1 MSISVESRVIVSL
14 IISLVV
20 VVGVVAGVL
29 GGGVDSASAKSDIK
43 DDELRFDVVPTVTD
57 RVDKDGDGYV
67 SSFKIRWTADTMIQ
81 DGTVGKRDIPPNHP
95 PWISEGNPKFALF
108 GIVPQENEW
117 KRALL
122 GIKEV
127 GNKEDN
133 QIEMKVTLRDKKFER
148 PPQGNSLVEENGIEG
163 FALVYV
169 ESDSSPDSLV
179 FKDVDTM
186 KAVVEGTFGAGKA
199 VGGVV
204 LVATGA
210 GAKAGTNLIESSKD
224 NFIAVGESIKK
235 SWSSDDHIQTETK
248 KLEEPIKLE
257 KPSQDRTEQLE
268 VTANVDGAT
277 VKIDGKNVGQ
287 TPWTEQYPV
296 DHAERNGPSTIT
308 VDAEGYASEGR
319 SVEIEPQQT
328 ERFEL
333 EKLEKPLVVNAT
345 PSDSEIYIDGSY
357 AGQPPVERTMWVEN
371 SVDVWVNHSDRIN
384 ENFEDVSPPR
394 TIDASLF
401 DTDRHLPGG
410 GIGGVGE
417 IRVDPVFDDA
427 FYGDLGI
434 LEGAFWADFSHAPE
448 TVTTGDT
455 VSFDGTQSTSLSG
468 NITGYEW
475 DFGDGSTASGPQPSH
490 TYTSPGT
497 YSVDLTVTNDLGN
510 TTETEEM
517 VTVTNAPP
525 DAGFVASSLNVET
538 GESVE
543 LDGSPTTDVE
553 DSIGTFSWDLDGD
566 GSTETTGQTVTH
578 TYANP
583 GTYNVEMKVTDSGG
597 NTDSATKTLTVEE
610 PNTPP
615 NPSISVETTTPSTNE
630 SVTFDA
636 SGSADSD
643 GTIQSFSWEFGDG
656 TQTSGAAVSHTY
668 ERPGTYDVKLLVVDD
683 GNELATTNTTVEVQ
697 GEGETFSD
705 AQQTQTQ
712 QDETD
717 GSSGDGDEGGDSGDS
732 SSMEEETE
740 STGESPESEETG
752 DEPEQTDGTEG
763 LPGFG
768 GVVTV
773 VALTIVIVVVARRRE
788 G

>member
-1 MSISVESRVIVSL
+1 MLVSL
-14 IISLVV
+14 IISLIV
-20 VVGVVAGVL
+20 VVGVVAGIL
-29 GGGVDSASAKSDIK
+29 GGSVDSASAKSDIK
-43 DDELRFDVVPTVTD
+43 DDELRFDVVPAVTD
-57 RVDKDGDGYV
+57 RVDRDGDGRL

-81 DGTVGKRDIPPNHP
+81 DGTVGKRDIPPDHP
-95 PWISEGNPKFALF
+95 PWISEGHPKFALF

-127 GNKEDN
+127 GNEEDN
-133 QIEMKVTLRDKKFER
+133 RIEMEVTLRDKKFER
-148 PPQGNSLVEENGIEG
+148 PPQGNSMVQENGMEG

-186 KAVVEGTFGAGKA
+186 NAVVEGTFGAGKA

-257 KPSQDRTEQLE
+257 KPSQDRSEQLE

-277 VKIDGKNVGQ
+277 VKIDGEEVGQ
-287 TPWTEQYPV
+287 TPWTDQYPV
-296 DHAERNGPSTIT
+296 DHAERNGPATIT
-308 VDAEGYASEGR
+308 VDAEGYGSEAR

-328 ERFEL
+328 ERCEL
-333 EKLEKPLVVNAT
+333 ERLEKPLVINAT

-357 AGQPPVERTMWVEN
+357 AGQPPVERTMWVED

-410 GIGGVGE
+410 GVGGVGP
-417 IRVDPVFDDA
+417 IRVDPIFDND

-468 NITGYEW
+468 NITRYEW
-475 DFGDGSTASGPQPSH
+475 DFGDGSTASGSQPSH

-497 YSVDLTVTNDLGN
+497 YTVDLTVTNDLGN
-510 TTETEEM
+510 TTETDET

-538 GESVE
+538 GETVE

-553 DSIGTFSWDLDGD
+553 DSIRTFSWDLDGD
-566 GSTETTGQTVTH
+566 GSTEMTGQKVTH

-583 GTYNVEMKVTDSGG
+583 GTYTLEMEVTDSGG
-597 NTDSATKTLTVEE
+597 NTESATKTLTAKE

-615 NPSISVETTTPSTNE
+615 NPSISTETTTPSTDE

-636 SGSADSD
+636 SGSTDPD
-643 GTIQSFSWEFGDG
+643 GTIRSFSWEFGDG
-656 TQTSGAAVSHTY
+656 TQTNGAAVSHTY
-668 ERPGTYDVKLLVVDD
+668 ERPGAYDVKLLVVDD
-683 GNELATTNTTVEVQ
+683 GNDLASTDTTIQVQ
-697 GEGETFSD
+697 GEGETSSE
-705 AQQTQTQ
+705 AEQQTQ

-717 GSSGDGDEGGDSGDS
+717 GSSADGDGDRDTDSGGS
-732 SSMEEETE
+732 SSTGEETE
-740 STGESPESEETG
+740 STDQPPESEEAG
-752 DEPEQTDGTEG
+752 DGPEQTDDTEG
-763 LPGFG
+763 MPGFG
-768 GVVTV
+768 AVVTV
-773 VALTIVIVVVARRRE
+773 VALAVFMIVVARRRKR
-788 G
+788 